1 MGHQQRVPARTKET
15 TMGRGDINAIQ
26 RIIEACEHSK
36 DAAVEV
42 INHLLGATKHHE
54 FVGDFVTDLAVS
66 PVLVAKLLRAA
77 RGERVELG
85 RLSFGAGGDPSV
97 VRLGAEIGMS
107 LLRKATDETAACARN
122 LQSLFL
128 SGSSLRAQAV
138 LSVQRER
145 RHQVEAAA
153 EALRGGDADEAA
165 HQLATLL
172 ASWEA

>member
-1 MGHQQRVPARTKET
+1 
-15 TMGRGDINAIQ
+15 MGRGDINAIQ

-36 DAAVEV
+36 GAAVEV

-85 RLSFGAGGDPSV
+85 RLSFGASGEPSSV
-97 VRLGAEIGMS
+97 AESGMAM
-107 LLRKATDETAACARN
+107 LRKAADEATACARN

-128 SGSSLRAQAV
+128 SGSSLRAQVNAV
-138 LSVQRER
+138 LLVQRER
-145 RHQVEAAA
+145 RHQVEAAV
-153 EALRGGDADEAA
+153 EALRGGDTDEAA

>member
-1 MGHQQRVPARTKET
+1 
-15 TMGRGDINAIQ
+15 MGRGDINAIQ

-85 RLSFGAGGDPSV
+85 RLSFGASGDPSV

-128 SGSSLRAQAV
+128 SGSSLRAQVNAV
-138 LSVQRER
+138 LLVQRER